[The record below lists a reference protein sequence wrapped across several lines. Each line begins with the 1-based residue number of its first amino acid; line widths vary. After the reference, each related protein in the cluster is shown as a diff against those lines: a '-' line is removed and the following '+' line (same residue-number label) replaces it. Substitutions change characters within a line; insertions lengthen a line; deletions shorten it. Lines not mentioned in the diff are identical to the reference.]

1 MNEFAQTL
9 EMTVGAVVV
18 AAPAVGWS
26 AADES
31 FFRLTDGAFAPS
43 FLAGAGALLAS
54 YDED

>member
-9 EMTVGAVVV
+9 EMTVGTV
-18 AAPAVGWS
+18 AATASSVGWS

-31 FFRLTDGAFAPS
+31 FFRLIDGAFAPS
-43 FLAGAGALLAS
+43 FLSGAGALLAS